1 MTDPTHEEALVPAP
15 PGTFLAIE
23 RDLAFPREMLLTVTF
38 TESDG
43 KTHLRLKL
51 AGIPAG
57 KDMDG
62 ARQGWN
68 QSFDKLAVVLAGA
81 KEEPSGR

>member
-1 MTDPTHEEALVPAP
+1 VPATTYGMSP
-15 PGTFLAIE
+15 
-23 RDLAFPREMLLTVTF
+23 DFPREMLLEVAF
-38 TESDG
+38 TESEG
-43 KTHLRLKL
+43 KTHLRLKQ
-51 AGIPAG
+51 AGIPLG

-81 KEEPSGR
+81 KQEPDQ